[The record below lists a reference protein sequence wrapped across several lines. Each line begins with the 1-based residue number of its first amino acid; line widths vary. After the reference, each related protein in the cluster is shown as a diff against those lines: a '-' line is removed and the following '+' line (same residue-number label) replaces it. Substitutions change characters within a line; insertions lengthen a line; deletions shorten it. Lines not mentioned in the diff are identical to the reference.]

1 MYDYHPGGIGLA
13 EKGFAQLDRLLD
25 MTLSMVET
33 CDCLLGCPS
42 CIHFPTCGAGNVPL
56 DKEGAI
62 HLLGAL
68 TGRRAIER
76 TPPQPRAQ
84 RTRRFLP
91 SGKRRRR

>member
-1 MYDYHPGGIGLA
+1 MCTTITPAALPR

-68 TGRRAIER
+68 TGRRTIDR
-76 TPPQPRAQ
+76 TQSTAESAEDAPIFAEWEE
-84 RTRRFLP
+84 
-91 SGKRRRR
+91 